1 MTSPPVLIPKD
12 AFFIFFLH
20 GSSTRSGTQFR
31 QEPPFPVRSNP
42 ICSPSRKE
50 PPILS
55 FLSLMLREGQRL
67 LNQARKKEHR
77 LQKQAKP
84 IRRKTKVKLSLP
96 ERLNCALTWRESVK
110 GSLNSPCPKDFMN
123 RSSVCPTKS
132 SSPKLHYWERF
143 TAKESN
149 LKTTTR
155 VCSGSTILRNRKK
168 KSSPMKSTRLRSIL
182 PERRCCIFLETRSES
197 SKQEFPFRMNRRAMA
212 LPHGKAVG
220 SI

>member
-50 PPILS
+50 LNPSCLS
-55 FLSLMLREGQRL
+55 PCTGGTEASQSSQEERGAASEAGETD
-67 LNQARKKEHR
+67 K
-77 LQKQAKP
+77 AKNKSEAQP
-84 IRRKTKVKLSLP
+84 SRT
-96 ERLNCALTWRESVK
+96 LNCALTWRESVK
-110 GSLNSPCPKDFMN
+110 GSLNSPCPKVFMN

-143 TAKESN
+143 T
-149 LKTTTR
+149 
-155 VCSGSTILRNRKK
+155 G
-168 KSSPMKSTRLRSIL
+168 RS
-182 PERRCCIFLETRSES
+182 RT
-197 SKQEFPFRMNRRAMA
+197 
-212 LPHGKAVG
+212 
-220 SI
+220 